1 VVVLGIAD
9 ELRLLVLGGGDDD
22 AWGEEVGVVQ
32 VREGFIL
39 GSYVTGVLLSEME
52 VWDTVCSRKQL
63 SVRITTSAEGDFL

>member
-1 VVVLGIAD
+1 LGTAD

-22 AWGEEVGVVQ
+22 AWEEEVRVVQ
-32 VREGFIL
+32 MREGFIL

-63 SVRITTSAEGDFL
+63 NVRITTSFEGDFL